1 MAMSRKRPFA
11 DEEAPYAYV
20 WRTNKVV
27 LYVGF
32 GKGRRCVVSEAA
44 AKHRSTALRD
54 YITKVGVD
62 AVKVE
67 VYAAKSR
74 AHAKD
79 LERTL
84 IAELSPMF
92 NSAPGVGGYPGMHT
106 EEGLQHIRA
115 SASSRKMSEQRKLET
130 SQRMLGNT
138 HLLGHVHTEET
149 RSKISKAAKGRKH
162 TEEAR
167 KRIRAAKIGSNNPMY
182 GRPSPRRGVVLSDE
196 TKQKLRTAAL
206 LRSQQRGNKG
216 A

>member
-1 MAMSRKRPFA
+1 MVMPRKRPFA

-20 WRTNKVV
+20 WRTDKVV

-32 GKGRRCVVSEAA
+32 GKGRRCIISETA
-44 AKHRSTALRD
+44 AKHRNAALYS
-54 YITKVGVD
+54 YITKVGV
-62 AVKVE
+62 ARVKVE
-67 VYAAKSR
+67 VHAAKSR
-74 AHAKD
+74 EHAKN

-92 NSAPGVGGYPGMHT
+92 NIAPGVGGFPGMHT
-106 EEGLQHIRA
+106 EEGLRNIRT
-115 SASSRKMSEQRKLET
+115 SAASRKMSEQRKLDM
-130 SQRMLGNT
+130 SQRLLGNT
-138 HLLGHVHTEET
+138 HLLGHKHTEET

-167 KRIRAAKIGSNNPMY
+167 KRIRDAKVGSNNPMY
-182 GRPSPRRGVVLSDE
+182 GKPSPRRGVVLSEE

-206 LRSQQRGNKG
+206 LRSQQRGNKD

>member
-1 MAMSRKRPFA
+1 MVMPRKRPFA

-32 GKGRRCVVSEAA
+32 GKGRRCILSEAA
-44 AKHRSTALRD
+44 AKHRSVELCA
-54 YITKVGVD
+54 YITKVGVG
-62 AVKVE
+62 AVRVQ

-74 AHAKD
+74 SHAKD

-84 IAELSPMF
+84 IAELSPLF
-92 NSAPGVGGYPGMHT
+92 NVAPGVGGFPGMHT
-106 EEGLQHIRA
+106 EDGLQRIRA
-115 SASSRKMSEQRKLET
+115 NAASRKMSGQRKLEM

-138 HLLGHVHTEET
+138 HLLGHVHSEET
-149 RSKISKAAKGRKH
+149 RSKISKAMKGRKH
-162 TEEAR
+162 TESAR
-167 KRIRAAKIGSNNPMY
+167 ESIRAAKVGSNNPMY